1 MKNIQV
7 AKVSRLHPPF
17 PYILFYVKS
26 INQHRNVHLTPSM
39 TVHEVDPYVVT
50 STQRQT
56 VLGGSG
62 GAYESFAY
70 DARNRMLPTFYVT
83 HDSSDGAMVRFTP
96 NPSVVQEAERTKEY
110 SKVLTTMGT
119 LEWLVLA
126 PSGNSESAFSGT
138 FEWSTNRGFAD
149 SNSSKFYRNSEGI
162 DIRDGILYFTTKVSK
177 SLYILDL
184 DLRTYTRSSTEKG
197 KHLSHK
203 PNNEGVR
210 ASIICCISAQPHS
223 LHLYSCSR
231 KVLSMANQ
239 IKYSVF

>member
-7 AKVSRLHPPF
+7 AKVSRQHPPF
-17 PYILFYVKS
+17 PYILFWVDV
-26 INQHRNVHLTPSM
+26 INHHCTVHVHPFM
-39 TVHEVDPYVVT
+39 TVHEVDPYVGT

-70 DARNRMLPTFYVT
+70 DARNRMFPTFYVT

-96 NPSVVQEAERTKEY
+96 NPSVVQKAESTGDYRN
-110 SKVLTTMGT
+110 VLTTMGT
-119 LEWLVLA
+119 LEWLVLL
-126 PSGNSESAFSGT
+126 PWGNSASALSGE
-138 FEWSTNRGFAD
+138 FKWIDNRRTAD
-149 SNSSKFYRNSEGI
+149 SNASEFYRNSEGI

-184 DLRTYTRSSTEKG
+184 DLKTYTRSSTEKG
-197 KHLSHK
+197 KHLLSHK
-203 PNNEGVR
+203 PCYEGVQ
-210 ASIICCISAQPHS
+210 ASIICVSAQPYS
-223 LHLYSCSR
+223 LDLYSCSR
-231 KVLSMANQ
+231 KVLSLANR